1 MTGGILNQQINHSS
15 IKLIIICFLFSII
28 SANNPLRINNN
39 RLNKH
44 LSELSKFGN
53 NEFGGVSRVAYSDA
67 DLNGR
72 EFVMKLMKTAGMDVH
87 IDAGGNIIGTL
98 AGKNNDLPPIAIGSH
113 IDSVPEGGNFD
124 GNVGSMSAIEVAQ
137 TLRESKHTL
146 NHPLIVVIF
155 QNEEGGLFGSKVMTS
170 GLTELELELQSSS
183 GYSIRK
189 GIQRIGGNIDQLEK
203 AKLKKNEWVAYV
215 ELHIEQGGILY
226 NENLDIGVVQGIVG
240 IKQWDVMV
248 KGFANHAGTTP
259 MDQRRD
265 ALYAAAQYVQ
275 AVHEIGKN
283 TPGKQVATVG
293 KIKSFP
299 GAPNVIPGMVNAS
312 LEIRDLD
319 GKKINS
325 IYKNIKSS
333 SENIAKNTG
342 TEFKFKQ
349 TINIIPEPT
358 NRRVS
363 WAINQAAQDLQ
374 LSSKFMP
381 SGAGHDAQEMAVICP
396 IGMIFIPSKGGISHS
411 PKEYSSPKD
420 IANGAN
426 VLLHTVLKLDE
437 QYSEEN

>member
-1 MTGGILNQQINHSS
+1 LNQQINHSS

-358 NRRVS
+358 NRRIS

-396 IGMIFIPSKGGISHS
+396 IGMIFIPSKEGISHS

>member
-265 ALYAAAQYVQ
+265 ALYAASQYVQ
-275 AVHEIGKN
+275 AVHEIGKK

-293 KIKSFP
+293 IIKSFP
-299 GAPNVIPGMVNAS
+299 GAPNVIPGIVNAS

-325 IYKNIKSS
+325 IYKKIESTA
-333 SENIAKNTG
+333 ENIAKNTG
-342 TEFKFKQ
+342 TKFKFKQ

-396 IGMIFIPSKGGISHS
+396 IGMIFIPSKEGISHS

>member
-1 MTGGILNQQINHSS
+1 LTGGILNQQINHSS

-358 NRRVS
+358 NRRIS

-396 IGMIFIPSKGGISHS
+396 IGMIFIPSKEGISHS

>member
-1 MTGGILNQQINHSS
+1 LTGGILNQQINHSS
-15 IKLIIICFLFSII
+15 IKLIIACFLFSII
-28 SANNPLRINNN
+28 FANNPLRINNN

-44 LSELSKFGN
+44 LTELSKFGE

-72 EFVMKLMKTAGMDVH
+72 EFAIKLMKNAGMDVH
-87 IDAGGNIIGTL
+87 IDPGGNIIGVLT
-98 AGKNNDLPPIAIGSH
+98 GKNNDLPPIAIGSH

-137 TLRESKHTL
+137 TLKESNHTL
-146 NHPLIVVIF
+146 NHPLVVVIF

-189 GIQRIGGNIDQLEK
+189 GIERIGGNIDQLEK
-203 AKLKKNEWVAYV
+203 AKLKKNEWAAYV

-240 IKQWDVMV
+240 IKQWDVLV
-248 KGFANHAGTTP
+248 TGFANHAGTTP

-265 ALYAAAQYVQ
+265 ALYAASQYVQ

-325 IYKNIKSS
+325 IYKKIKST

-358 NRRVS
+358 NRSVS

-381 SGAGHDAQEMAVICP
+381 SGAGHDAQEMAAICP
-396 IGMIFIPSKGGISHS
+396 IGMIFIPSKDGISHS
-411 PKEYSSPKD
+411 PREYSSQID
-420 IANGAN
+420 ITNGAN
-426 VLLHTVLKLDE
+426 VLLHTILKLDE
-437 QYSEEN
+437 QLREEN